1 MILRDWSAQW
11 AAAGQLGDENQT
23 EAKYVESI
31 LIAYLDESSI
41 LSDSTKKVSIRLLV
55 EIFFI
60 P

>member
-41 LSDSTKKVSIRLLV
+41 LSDST
-55 EIFFI
+55 
-60 P
+60 

>member
-41 LSDSTKKVSIRLLV
+41 LSDSTNIIVFQYVIL
-55 EIFFI
+55 
-60 P
+60 